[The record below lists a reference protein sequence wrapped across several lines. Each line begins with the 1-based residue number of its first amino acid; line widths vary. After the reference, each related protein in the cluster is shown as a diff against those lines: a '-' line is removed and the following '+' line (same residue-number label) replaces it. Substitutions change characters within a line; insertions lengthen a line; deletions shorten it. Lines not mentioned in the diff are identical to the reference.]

1 MNDVTW
7 QRLFG
12 FRHAFDH
19 PVTVVVTVTAVV
31 LLVLAPL
38 LIFITTRAAKSTA
51 EKRKE
56 LWDRY
61 RSWIWLALCILI
73 PILAGAFWTIL
84 AVATLSLLCYR
95 EYARITGLFRE
106 RTISLI
112 VVIGILLI
120 TFAELDNWYRLFVA
134 LFPLT
139 VALIAIGG
147 LIPDQPKGYIQR
159 VGLGVLGFA
168 LFGSAL
174 GNLGYMANDWN
185 YRPMLL
191 LIIFAVELNDIF
203 AYICGHLFGHRKFVP
218 NTSPNKTVGGA
229 LGAIILTTP
238 LVAVIAHFIWTNTA
252 LDNPICLV
260 GLGIIV
266 SIVGQFGDL
275 MLSAIKRDLGLKDTA
290 KLIPGHGG
298 LLDRFDSL
306 ILVAPAVFHYVSYFV
321 DFAAGQPAAHFFRG
335 VMPVEPWQ
343 LQPARDTGLTPAE
356 RFRSVRRESGL
367 LESMAQQ
374 ACFSMLRIYFSIA
387 HRLSDLGP
395 GETART
401 RAFRARGKSLQSSR
415 RAGSGCSAQA
425 ASSRTRISRSLRAT
439 SSFKRL
445 QSVCSPQSC
454 STLCRCGEKTV
465 VRMLLQS
472 CVANCR
478 KKKRFSSSS
487 RRADARARVR

>member
-1 MNDVTW
+1 MNNVTW

-12 FRHAFDH
+12 FRHAFDDQ
-19 PVTVVVTVTAVV
+19 VTVVLTVAVV
-31 LLVLAPL
+31 ALLLLAPL

-51 EKRKE
+51 DKRKE

-61 RSWIWLALCILI
+61 RSWIWLILLILI

-84 AVATLSLLCYR
+84 AVATLSFLCYR

-112 VVIGILLI
+112 VVIGILFL

-147 LIPDQPKGYIQR
+147 LIADQPKGYIQR

-185 YRPMLL
+185 YRPILL
-191 LIIFAVELNDIF
+191 LILCSVELNDIF

-229 LGAIILTTP
+229 LGALGLTTP
-238 LVAVIAHFIWTNTA
+238 LVAITAHFIWTDTA
-252 LDNPICLV
+252 LDSSIRLI
-260 GLGIIV
+260 GLGIIISV
-266 SIVGQFGDL
+266 VGQFGDL
-275 MLSAIKRDLGLKDTA
+275 MLSSIKRDLALKDTA

-306 ILVAPAVFHYVSYFV
+306 ILVSPAVFHYVNYFV
-321 DFAAGQPAAHFFRG
+321 GFAASQPERIF
-335 VMPVEPWQ
+335 
-343 LQPARDTGLTPAE
+343 TG
-356 RFRSVRRESGL
+356 G
-367 LESMAQQ
+367 
-374 ACFSMLRIYFSIA
+374 
-387 HRLSDLGP
+387 
-395 GETART
+395 
-401 RAFRARGKSLQSSR
+401 
-415 RAGSGCSAQA
+415 
-425 ASSRTRISRSLRAT
+425 
-439 SSFKRL
+439 
-445 QSVCSPQSC
+445 
-454 STLCRCGEKTV
+454 
-465 VRMLLQS
+465 
-472 CVANCR
+472 
-478 KKKRFSSSS
+478 
-487 RRADARARVR
+487 

>member
-1 MNDVTW
+1 MNDTTW

-19 PVTVVVTVTAVV
+19 PMTVVVTLTAVV
-31 LLVLAPL
+31 LLILTPL
-38 LIFITTRAAKSTA
+38 LILITTRAVKSSA
-51 EKRKE
+51 EKQKE

-61 RSWIWLALCILI
+61 RSWIWLVLCILI

-84 AVATLSLLCYR
+84 AVATLSVLCYR

-106 RTISLI
+106 RTISAI

-174 GNLGYMANDWN
+174 GSLGYMANAWD
-185 YRPMLL
+185 YRPVLL

-229 LGAIILTTP
+229 LGAVILTTP
-238 LVAVIAHFIWTNTA
+238 LVAVIAHFIWINTR
-252 LDNPICLV
+252 LDNPICLI
-260 GLGIIV
+260 GLGIILSV
-266 SIVGQFGDL
+266 VGQFGDL
-275 MLSAIKRDLGLKDTA
+275 MLSSIKRDLGLKDTA

-321 DFAAGQPAAHFFRG
+321 DLTAGQPQRIF
-335 VMPVEPWQ
+335 
-343 LQPARDTGLTPAE
+343 
-356 RFRSVRRESGL
+356 SG
-367 LESMAQQ
+367 
-374 ACFSMLRIYFSIA
+374 
-387 HRLSDLGP
+387 G
-395 GETART
+395 
-401 RAFRARGKSLQSSR
+401 
-415 RAGSGCSAQA
+415 
-425 ASSRTRISRSLRAT
+425 
-439 SSFKRL
+439 
-445 QSVCSPQSC
+445 
-454 STLCRCGEKTV
+454 
-465 VRMLLQS
+465 
-472 CVANCR
+472 
-478 KKKRFSSSS
+478 
-487 RRADARARVR
+487 